1 MKSLNDLMEFGRVV
15 RSDGAGNVSDSDVP
29 DSVQYGAPEMV
40 YVLLDSDGQ
49 AIRRPGES
57 DFHIVDLPDDWT
69 LLTGF
74 TGQYGYSGALMHQS
88 EFIGGGLERHIRE
101 NAGYYVAV
109 IVDGLVD
116 DPTGEV
122 KTEPDSWA
130 VAFKELDS

>member
-49 AIRRPGES
+49 AIRDWAVGS
-57 DFHIVDLPDDWT
+57 DFTIEGVPDDWT

-74 TGQYGYSGALMHQS
+74 TGQYGYNGALMHPS

-109 IVDGLVD
+109 IVDGLLD

-122 KTEPDSWA
+122 KT
-130 VAFKELDS
+130 